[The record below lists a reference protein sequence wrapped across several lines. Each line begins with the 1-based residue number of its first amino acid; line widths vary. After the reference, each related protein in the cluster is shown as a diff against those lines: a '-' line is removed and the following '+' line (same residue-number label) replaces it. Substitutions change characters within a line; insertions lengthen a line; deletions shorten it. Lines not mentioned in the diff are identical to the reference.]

1 MADSRNL
8 PPAEEASVVHDDLT
22 INEDEREE
30 IEREI
35 DALVSE
41 GGRESSLSPE
51 FLKPRRSGFGLP
63 ILVWVLA
70 GAAFTAGFFYISN
83 YFQVREES
91 ITLESRGYFSTEAQ
105 LIEEILRESEQ
116 RLAAKDQEIGQ
127 IQDRL
132 AQLDAEKQSLEQNV
146 EQEIAAREAEL
157 RSALEA
163 ELEAERARLAEAGE
177 SQAQIDARIDA
188 LAAEREAEVAA
199 QLETFREAANEELA
213 EVQEQLAAQEAQ
225 LQQTLAASREE
236 RERLANE
243 AAEREAELRAQ
254 FSAEIAELEDAE
266 QAALARIDE
275 LQELS
280 ERERLLAD
288 RVLGSFTVIVQDIEE
303 GLSSDALSGLASLER
318 LLLDEGVGSTV
329 RQRRRQTEL
338 ALVSTLRGLVQE
350 VDVLRQNIAIR
361 DITTTDDENTQ
372 IEQERAAQLI
382 STAADTVALAE
393 NAREAGR
400 FGEARSLY
408 QQALATIPSLEK
420 VYPGI
425 LDLESTRREIALQSA
440 VGEAQTLLAEGS
452 AQEAVERYLES
463 VRTIAADDDDPLLE
477 VATGIE
483 TAVRRTQLDLLESQ
497 GEIEDAYEADLAARD
512 QRIAQLSRD
521 ISAAANARNSAVATT
536 AALRSDLEEARAE
549 LETQRAVVSE
559 RNAQLTALRREIT
572 ALEDDLARATSD
584 LGAART
590 RSASLQESV
599 AEAQERIGALE
610 AEEATLRAR
619 VAALEQELAERPEIV
634 VEPEEQNAAEQDD
647 PELTAATR
655 EEIAEL
661 NRTIEELEGS
671 LDETR
676 TELSTSRATT
686 DELRA
691 DVEEANAQ
699 IASLEERIAAL
710 QENRTTVVG
719 EAETLQQELR
729 AMEQRVAELESLEQ
743 DVNVL
748 TSRYERSLTIAQ
760 ERLETGDY
768 GQARARILDPFGT
781 DAARRLFPGFETT
794 LASAHEGLVAQAE
807 AMTTSE
813 ARADTLADVVGLTT
827 QVQQNI
833 GEPRESI
840 GVQSYLNRE
849 PELRPVADELFEIVE
864 LSARAISAPDIEYRL
879 LGSVSRVTG
888 NLLVVER
895 LVALAAELGDTIEVR
910 RAPTLGQEVAI
921 ATGTILEVT
930 DQRVVVSVSEIY
942 ELDTPPATRD
952 LVYLAQE

>member
-1 MADSRNL
+1 MADSRDL
-8 PPAEEASVVHDDLT
+8 PPAEEASVVTDDLS

-41 GGRESSLSPE
+41 GGRESTLSPE

-63 ILVWVLA
+63 ILVWLLA
-70 GAAFTAGFFYISN
+70 GAAFTAGFYYISN

-91 ITLESRGYFSTEAQ
+91 ITLESRGFFSAEAQ

-116 RLAAKDQEIGQ
+116 RLAAKDQEIDQ

-132 AQLDAEKQSLEQNV
+132 AQLDAEKQNLEQNV

-157 RSALEA
+157 RSALAA
-163 ELEAERARLAEAGE
+163 ELEAERERLAAAGE

-188 LAAEREAEVAA
+188 LEAEREAEVTA
-199 QLETFREAANEELA
+199 QLDAFRDAANEELA
-213 EVQEQLAAQEAQ
+213 EIQEQLAAQEAQ

-236 RERLANE
+236 RERLADE
-243 AAEREAELRAQ
+243 AAQREAELRAQ
-254 FSAEIAELEDAE
+254 FSAEIAQLEDAE

-303 GLSSDALSGLASLER
+303 GLGADALAGLASLER
-318 LLLDEGVGSTV
+318 LLLDEGVGSAD

-350 VDVLRQNIAIR
+350 VDVLRQNIAVR
-361 DITTTDDENTQ
+361 DITTTDDETSQ
-372 IEQERAAQLI
+372 LEQERAAQLI
-382 STAADTVALAE
+382 RTAANTVALAE

-400 FGEARSLY
+400 FTEARSLY

-425 LDLESTRREIALQSA
+425 LDLESQRREIALQSA
-440 VGEAQTLLAEGS
+440 VSEAQTLLAQGNS
-452 AQEAVERYLES
+452 QEAVDRYLES
-463 VRTIAADDDDPLLE
+463 VRTIAAGEDDPLLD

-483 TAVRRTQLDLLESQ
+483 TAVRRAQLDLLDSQ
-497 GEIEDAYEADLAARD
+497 VELEDAYEAEIATRDQSISQLNRDVVAARN
-512 QRIAQLSRD
+512 ARD
-521 ISAAANARNSAVATT
+521 TAAAT
-536 AALRSDLEEARAE
+536 AASLRSDLTSTVSE
-549 LETQRAVVSE
+549 LEAQRALVAE

-572 ALEDDLARATSD
+572 TLEDDLAVAASD
-584 LGAART
+584 LGAARS
-590 RSASLQESV
+590 RSASLEESL
-599 AEAQERIGALE
+599 ASAQERIGTLE
-610 AEEATLRAR
+610 TET
-619 VAALEQELAERPEIV
+619 AALRSEIGRAERPETV
-634 VEPEEQNAAEQDD
+634 AEPEEGADD
-647 PELTAATR
+647 EPPELSAATL
-655 EEIAEL
+655 EEIDAL
-661 NRTIEELEGS
+661 NRTIVELERG
-671 LDETR
+671 LDDTR
-676 TELSTSRATT
+676 GELSASRSDA
-686 DELRA
+686 DALRA

-699 IASLEERIAAL
+699 IASLEERIASL
-710 QENRTTVVG
+710 QQNRTAVAG
-719 EAETLQQELR
+719 EAETLEQELR
-729 AMEQRVAELESLEQ
+729 TMGQRVAELESLEQ
-743 DVNVL
+743 DVNIL
-748 TSRYERSLTIAQ
+748 TSRYGRSLATAQ
-760 ERLETGDY
+760 ARLETGDY
-768 GQARARILDPFGT
+768 AQARARVLDPFAT
-781 DAARRLFPGFETT
+781 DEARRLFPGFVTT
-794 LASAHEGLVAQAE
+794 LTSAHDGLIAAAE
-807 AMTTSE
+807 STTTGV
-813 ARADTLADVVGLTT
+813 ARARTLTNVIGLAT

-833 GEPRESI
+833 AQPRESI
-840 GVQSYLNRE
+840 SVQSYLRRE

-864 LSARAISAPDIEYRL
+864 LSARAISAPEIEYKL

-888 NLLVVER
+888 NLIVVER
-895 LVALAAELGDTIEVR
+895 LVALAAEIGDTVEIR

-930 DQRVVVSVSEIY
+930 DQRVVVSVTEIY
-942 ELDTPPATRD
+942 ELDSSPATRD